1 MGHSRPLFYFRL
13 FNTVDSKQMFF
24 IKVCQ
29 WLISNHGRWCWKQP
43 LYQLSPQPLPNEAKS
58 LTLMKQ
64 TCNSNRVVAASIRLI
79 RPSNGARYL
88 VLIWHPLAC
97 LHNTSIPFSWGSFRQ
112 LQINNN
118 GGCECNNISQSLTTD
133 LSSTLSLFAHPTFH
147 SFLFFHVGHTRPLF
161 GYFRPFIIAVIN
173 IGQWTSV

>member
-64 TCNSNRVVAASIRLI
+64 TCNSNRVVAAPIRLI

-133 LSSTLSLFAHPTFH
+133 LSSTLSLFAHPHFIH
-147 SFLFFHVGHTRPLF
+147 SYFFMWATPCLFL
-161 GYFRPFIIAVIN
+161 VIFVLLSL
-173 IGQWTSV
+173 QW